1 MIANKPD
8 PYTLADAVRDIYDA
22 FKRRDMADLQRT
34 GSADIVLHIPGK
46 SSLAGTHRGIG
57 EVIAIAAR
65 AATRFVPTTLE
76 VVSVEAEGNDATAV
90 VDLTGRSPDGTVD
103 SVRLTQLFSFDDQAK
118 VVETWLEPQDQ
129 RKFDRLVGEP

>member
-1 MIANKPD
+1 
-8 PYTLADAVRDIYDA
+8 
-22 FKRRDMADLQRT
+22 
-34 GSADIVLHIPGK
+34 
-46 SSLAGTHRGIG
+46 
-57 EVIAIAAR
+57 VIAIAAR